1 MTYKLIFS
9 FLAVFLTTFICTKP
23 KAYKEVY
30 TDLPRVDSTAYTQ
43 CVVRYKNSLYD
54 NNLLLE
60 FKVNVVYIKS
70 LGLEAIFSDNYQKD
84 SLIEVTLNKGFE
96 EQGILFSVD
105 KSEVSYSGYSINEF
119 SDHFEEYLEKDYI
132 TVLVYDDASGARFN
146 GVAAGIPHTICGVV
160 ESRIS
165 SSTIVHEVGHLLG
178 LKHIFEKDDTDGKNA
193 VTGDAICDTGSF
205 NLMDNRTSECGYVGP
220 AKYSE
225 KDLEIIIP
233 NYLNYNYETID
244 CRDKFTPVQT
254 LSMRWHIENFP
265 TLSSALYY

>member
-1 MTYKLIFS
+1 MTYKIIFS
-9 FLAVFLTTFICTKP
+9 FLAVFMTTFICTKP

-60 FKVNVVYIKS
+60 FKVNVVYIRPIS
-70 LGLEAIFSDNYQKD
+70 LKELFQDYSKQD
-84 SLIEVTLNKGFE
+84 SVIEVTLNKGFE

-105 KSEVSYSGYSINEF
+105 KSDIAYEDYSINDFEE
-119 SDHFEEYLEKDYI
+119 HFEEFGERDYI
-132 TVLVYDDASGARFN
+132 TIIVYPDSPESRFN
-146 GVAAGIPHTICGVV
+146 GVAAGIPHTICGVID
-160 ESRIS
+160 SKLATS
-165 SSTIVHEVGHLLG
+165 SLVHEVGHLLG
-178 LKHIFEKDDTDGKNA
+178 LKHIFEKDDTNGKNA
-193 VTGDAICDTGSF
+193 VTGDAICDTGSY
-205 NLMDNRTSECGYVGP
+205 NIMDNRTVNCGYVGA

-233 NYLNYNYETID
+233 NYLNYNSESID
-244 CRDKFTPVQT
+244 CRDRFTPVQT